1 MPSPPPPLWF
11 EDFRSG
17 DRYEGG
23 ARTLA
28 PEDISAF
35 ADLSGDRNPLHLD
48 DGAAHAA
55 GFPRRIAHGVLGL
68 ALATGLLN
76 QLGLTRGTLIALAG
90 VSWEFRRPILVG
102 DLLRLA
108 VRVGKLRPSRAGDR
122 GIVHLE
128 VALLGGD
135 GEPAQEGELKLL
147 VRRRPSP

>member
-1 MPSPPPPLWF
+1 MPATAPPLWF
-11 EDFRSG
+11 DDFRSG

-28 PEDISAF
+28 AGDLTAF

-48 DGAAHAA
+48 DDAARAA
-55 GFPRRIAHGVLGL
+55 GFPARIAQGVLGL
-68 ALATGLLN
+68 AVATGLLN

-102 DLLRLA
+102 DAVRLA
-108 VRVGKLRPSRAGDR
+108 VRVGEVRPSRAGDR